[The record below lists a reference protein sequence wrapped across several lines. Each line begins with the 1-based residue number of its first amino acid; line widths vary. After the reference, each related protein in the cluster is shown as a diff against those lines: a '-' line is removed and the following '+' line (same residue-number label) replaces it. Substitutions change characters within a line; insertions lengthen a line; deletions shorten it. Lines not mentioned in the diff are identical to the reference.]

1 MSLGVTYLFLLVAII
16 AEVGATTALARSD
29 GFTKLV
35 PSIITILGYGIAF
48 YCLSYPLRV
57 MPTGV
62 VYAVWSG
69 LGIVL
74 IATISWVWF
83 GQKLDL
89 ATIIG
94 LGFIL
99 LGVIIVNLFS
109 KSVSH

>member
-1 MSLGVTYLFLLVAII
+1 MSLGVTYLFLLVAIV
-16 AEVGATTALARSD
+16 AEVAATTALARSD
-29 GFTKLV
+29 SFTKLV

-74 IATISWVWF
+74 IASIAWIWF

-99 LGVIIVNLFS
+99 LGVVIVNLFS
-109 KSVSH
+109 KSLPH